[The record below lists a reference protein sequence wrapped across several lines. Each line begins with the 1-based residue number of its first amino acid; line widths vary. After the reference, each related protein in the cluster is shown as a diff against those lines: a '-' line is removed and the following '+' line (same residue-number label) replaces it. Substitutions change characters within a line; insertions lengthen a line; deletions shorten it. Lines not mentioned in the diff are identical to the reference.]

1 VGENSFVKKLN
12 KKLKE
17 KGYETFLDEEYST
30 PTIKEKINKYLPKSR
45 FMIVV
50 CSERYRKRV
59 CEDGAKEVSTEL
71 IHFSEIEEV
80 TKLPL
85 IFPVTYKI
93 TRERW
98 KIIGVPELKGN
109 RIQEE
114 AAHDADG
121 EVDKVVNALT
131 KWIAQ
136 NDPETTKA

>member
-1 VGENSFVKKLN
+1 MI
-12 KKLKE
+12 
-17 KGYETFLDEEYST
+17 EELGTWHT

-45 FMIVV
+45 FMIVI

-71 IHFSEIEEV
+71 FHFSEIEEV

-114 AAHDADG
+114 AVHDSDG
-121 EVDKVVNALT
+121 EVDKIVSALL
-131 KWIAQ
+131 KWIEQ
-136 NDPETTKA
+136 NDPETIKKIKK